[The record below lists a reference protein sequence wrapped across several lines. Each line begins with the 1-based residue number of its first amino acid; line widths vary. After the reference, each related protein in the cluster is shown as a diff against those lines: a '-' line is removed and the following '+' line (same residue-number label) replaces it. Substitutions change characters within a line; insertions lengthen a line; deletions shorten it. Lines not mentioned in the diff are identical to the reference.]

1 MRLDEPFRLRPLL
14 LCLATGALAVTA
26 ALGQNGQSP
35 AAESQSEPAGSA
47 QPAAGVARQNGQSAA
62 PQPEEPT
69 FEKDRRTPP
78 QKRRAKKKT
87 TPPAQSGNVVV
98 RNGGAKEGE
107 TQLAPAMTKEQ
118 EVRNRENVNRL
129 LATTEAHL
137 KTIASRQ
144 LTPAQEDM
152 RDQIRSY
159 MAQSRA
165 AEGAGDLRRAE
176 TLASKAQLLANELV
190 KP

>member
-1 MRLDEPFRLRPLL
+1 MRLHGPFRLLALL
-14 LCLATGALAVTA
+14 FCLAAGAPTGAP
-26 ALGQNGQSP
+26 GQNGQLPP
-35 AAESQSEPAGSA
+35 AREPQPETGGTA
-47 QPAAGVARQNGQSAA
+47 QPADGDARQTGQPTARR
-62 PQPEEPT
+62 PEEPT
-69 FEKDRRTPP
+69 FEKDRRTSP
-78 QKRRAKKKT
+78 QKKRAKKRT
-87 TPPAQSGNVVV
+87 TSAPQSGNVVV

-107 TQLAPAMTKEQ
+107 TQIAPAMTKEQ

-137 KTIASRQ
+137 KTISSRQ
-144 LTPAQEDM
+144 LTPEQEDT

-159 MAQSRA
+159 VAQSRA

-176 TLASKAQLLANELV
+176 TLASKAQLLADELL